1 MSEAQGSRPG
11 GQATPSMHP
20 YRPFAAAEA
29 AADRHRVAS
38 TAARLL
44 RGYYEATT
52 RATATR
58 LLQATTRLLAIR
70 LLPGYYQ
77 ATTRSRARATWPAAP
92 QQQPSSSAGAAHAS
106 NSEPAPTIRTPV
118 ERTRGGRPP
127 HAEQAGQLRRPSAP
141 HLLVQQDAVG
151 VQPSLHSDLADEDEH
166 VERAGL
172 GQVDHDGAVHGRQA
186 PTPASSNHVACAGQH
201 HVAP

>member
-1 MSEAQGSRPG
+1 MDRCLHRP
-11 GQATPSMHP
+11 TPSKHP

-77 ATTRSRARATWPAAP
+77 ATTRPLPGYYQATTRLLPGAARATWPAAP
-92 QQQPSSSAGAAHAS
+92 QQQPSSSAGAAQCS
-106 NSEPAPTIRTPV
+106 SSEPAPTIRTQR
-118 ERTRGGRPP
+118 ERSRGGRSPR
-127 HAEQAGQLRRPSAP
+127 AEQAGQLRSPRTP
-141 HLLVQQDAVG
+141 HVVEQQGVVG
-151 VQPSLHSDLADEDEH
+151 VHASLHNRPCR
-166 VERAGL
+166 RARARRASRTGP
-172 GQVDHDGAVHGRQA
+172 G
-186 PTPASSNHVACAGQH
+186 TPRWSCS
-201 HVAP
+201 

>member
-1 MSEAQGSRPG
+1 MQAPDSGPALSCRP
-11 GQATPSMHP
+11 TTSKHP

-38 TAARLL
+38 AAARLL

-77 ATTRSRARATWPAAP
+77 ATTRLLPGHYQATTRLLPGYYQEPRARHLASSTAAAAQLVCRRRSM
-92 QQQPSSSAGAAHAS
+92 QQLGAGADD
-106 NSEPAPTIRTPV
+106 
-118 ERTRGGRPP
+118 P
-127 HAEQAGQLRRPSAP
+127 HTARKISRRPFTTCRTS
-141 HLLVQQDAVG
+141 
-151 VQPSLHSDLADEDEH
+151 
-166 VERAGL
+166 R
-172 GQVDHDGAVHGRQA
+172 
-186 PTPASSNHVACAGQH
+186 PTPESTHATR
-201 HVAP
+201 P